1 MSVDRSAG
9 CFDTRSAVARLL
21 EDGLSRAAI
30 STRLGVS
37 RATVSYH
44 ATRIGQPGSP
54 ACGRRYD
61 WAQVQAY
68 YDAGHSIA
76 DCQRHFG
83 FARRAWTLAARR
95 GDVVARPQATPL
107 AALLQADTP
116 RGRWNLKRRLL
127 AAGLKGDACEECG
140 IGEWRGRP
148 LSLALHHVNGD
159 RNDNRL
165 ENLALLCPNCH
176 SQTENFG
183 ILNRRAP
190 SERPGDVAAA

>member
-1 MSVDRSAG
+1 
-9 CFDTRSAVARLL
+9 VARLL
-21 EDGLSRAAI
+21 DEGLSRAAI
-30 STRLGVS
+30 SVRLGLS
-37 RATVSYH
+37 KSTVSYH
-44 ATRIGQPGSP
+44 AKRLGLPGSP

-76 DCQRHFG
+76 DCQRQFG

-95 GDVVARPQATPL
+95 GEVVARPQATPL
-107 AALLQADTP
+107 AILLRSDTP

-127 AAGLKGDACEECG
+127 AAGLKSDACEECG
-140 IGEWRGRP
+140 IDEWLGRP
-148 LSLALHHVNGD
+148 LSLELHHVNGD

-165 ENLALLCPNCH
+165 ANLALLCPNCH

-183 ILNRRAP
+183 ILNRGTSAARR
-190 SERPGDVAAA
+190 EDGAAA